1 MAAAAA
7 ILLAGILWQV
17 AHLPEREHPAL
28 LPRAARDATRPTAP
42 RVVAPSP
49 AALRQDEPPAP
60 SPPFPSPT
68 PPGRSSKDWLAILER
83 LVAEGYRLRHPETLA
98 KLSGLLADH
107 PEDPEWE
114 AGAVLYLAWAH
125 TAEDPVAIWKAAAEA
140 LPANPLIADSLVKSA
155 LVHWGASGARVD
167 ALLAEQLR
175 RTPKDP
181 HLLWLRSCLAFE
193 SSRPEAALAFLKASQ
208 GLPGW
213 SDRTGLSERG
223 AISILEAME
232 GPVGPAERFRFLCAV
247 PMPEL
252 AHYGQA
258 THQAGAWA
266 ISLQGRGRVEEA
278 REALEALGRMG
289 GGVAGGSRRLF
300 GYLAGLGAQEKAA
313 QSLQALAVA
322 TGDFVAQ
329 AEARSRLEAVQG
341 HRQAF
346 WAWSA
351 QRGQG
356 ISEDLKLLLARY
368 AAMGFD
374 VGAIWKDPG
383 RERLQG
389 AEAFLTPS
397 ERTLLGE
404 LSERSSGDMDAFRA
418 WEAERARNAETPR

>member
-1 MAAAAA
+1 
-7 ILLAGILWQV
+7 
-17 AHLPEREHPAL
+17 
-28 LPRAARDATRPTAP
+28 
-42 RVVAPSP
+42 
-49 AALRQDEPPAP
+49 
-60 SPPFPSPT
+60 
-68 PPGRSSKDWLAILER
+68 
-83 LVAEGYRLRHPETLA
+83 
-98 KLSGLLADH
+98 
-107 PEDPEWE
+107 
-114 AGAVLYLAWAH
+114 
-125 TAEDPVAIWKAAAEA
+125 
-140 LPANPLIADSLVKSA
+140 
-155 LVHWGASGARVD
+155 
-167 ALLAEQLR
+167 
-175 RTPKDP
+175 
-181 HLLWLRSCLAFE
+181 
-193 SSRPEAALAFLKASQ
+193 
-208 GLPGW
+208 
-213 SDRTGLSERG
+213 
-223 AISILEAME
+223 
-232 GPVGPAERFRFLCAV
+232 
-247 PMPEL
+247 MPEL